1 MKRCAAVAAAAL
13 CVPLLLASLD
23 ADAGRVYR
31 WKDRYGVNQYVDQP
45 PAASDAPASAVE
57 ARHYASPASVQV
69 SMRLEADAGGYKVW
83 ADNRLHAPVEVSLRL
98 KRGAVVATPALPARS
113 VVPARGS
120 LLLVHLVRREG
131 SDRGDFELLLDALPG
146 DPAARHADYAYRIPF
161 DRAKVQVDQ
170 GPGGSFSHADAE
182 NLHAL
187 DFALPEG
194 TPILAARAGVV
205 VQVQSGFEQSGVQDD
220 YGGLANHIRIL
231 HQDGSMALYAH
242 LQPDGVQVH
251 PGQRVA
257 KGQLI
262 GQSGNTGLS
271 TAPHLHFVVQVN
283 RGMHLV
289 SVPVRIA
296 APLGELR
303 FPEPPAAAGSTRQ
316 PL

>member
-1 MKRCAAVAAAAL
+1 M
-13 CVPLLLASLD
+13 
-23 ADAGRVYR
+23 
-31 WKDRYGVNQYVDQP
+31 
-45 PAASDAPASAVE
+45 
-57 ARHYASPASVQV
+57 
-69 SMRLEADAGGYKVW
+69 
-83 ADNRLHAPVEVSLRL
+83 
-98 KRGAVVATPALPARS
+98 
-113 VVPARGS
+113 
-120 LLLVHLVRREG
+120 
-131 SDRGDFELLLDALPG
+131 
-146 DPAARHADYAYRIPF
+146 
-161 DRAKVQVDQ
+161 QVDQ

-194 TPILAARAGVV
+194 TAILAARAGVV